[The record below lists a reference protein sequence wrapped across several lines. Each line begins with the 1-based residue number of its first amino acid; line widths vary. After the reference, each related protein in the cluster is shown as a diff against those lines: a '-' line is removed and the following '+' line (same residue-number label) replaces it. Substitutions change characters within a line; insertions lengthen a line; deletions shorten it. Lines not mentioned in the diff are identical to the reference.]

1 MIGTWIDGLS
11 KVLAIKDLN
20 KLPEWA
26 VVGAA
31 VVTGVLAL
39 RAINSNEPPR
49 DGGAG

>member
-1 MIGTWIDGLS
+1 MIGTWIDGLA

-20 KLPEWA
+20 KLPQWA

-39 RAINSNEPPR
+39 RAINEQPPR